1 MILPD
6 MLAGLALDEAGAA
19 PIYRQIYARIAGAVL
34 DGRLAPGARLPS
46 ARSLA
51 AQLSIAR
58 GTVET
63 AYQLLAGEGYIVA
76 RGAAGTIVAP
86 ALDRTLLTSDGRTS
100 SRPAVVSP
108 PAGGMSVS
116 PPALFRMGL
125 PALDVFPHKI
135 WSRLFARHA
144 RSLGP
149 VDLAYQPPAGHEAL
163 RVQVARYLAVARGV
177 SCAPEQVFITGGFQG
192 ALGLIVRC
200 LLQPGDVAWVEDPGY
215 DNARNALRLAGAR
228 IVGVPIDRDGL
239 DVAWAVAKAP
249 PARLAVVTPTH
260 QSPLTVTLSLPR
272 RMALLAWAAAAPAW
286 IVEDDYDSEYRYLGK
301 PLPALKSLD
310 RHDRVLFVGSF
321 SKVLS
326 PGLRVGYL
334 VVPPGLVERFAAVA
348 DLLQPPPAAL
358 IQATIAAFLEQGYLG
373 RHIRRMRQLY
383 RERRTALVEAL
394 REQLSPMLDI
404 ALQPGGMHL
413 VARLPDG
420 TDDVALVAGL
430 VKQGIG
436 PSALSAWGAERP
448 YAPGL
453 LISFTNVDVRKA
465 PQAARR
471 LAEALHAAKERKPR
485 MRGRGEAPSP
495 TRRRTTASWPP
506 R

>member
-1 MILPD
+1 MMSSE
-6 MLAGLALDEAGAA
+6 MLAGLALDGAS
-19 PIYRQIYARIAGAVL
+19 PIPLYRQIYSRITGAVL
-34 DGRLAPGARLPS
+34 DGRLAPGTRLPS

-76 RGAAGTIVAP
+76 RGAAGTLVAP
-86 ALDRTLLTSDGRTS
+86 TLDCKLLRSGAARS
-100 SRPAVVSP
+100 PGAEVSP
-108 PAGGMSVS
+108 AAAVAPLRA
-116 PPALFRMGL
+116 PALFRMGL
-125 PALDVFPHKI
+125 PALDAFPHKI
-135 WSRLFARHA
+135 WSRLFARQA
-144 RSLGP
+144 RSLSL
-149 VDLAYQPPAGHEAL
+149 VDLAYQSPAGHGSL
-163 RVQVARYLAVARGV
+163 RVEVARYLAVARGV
-177 SCAPEQVFITGGFQG
+177 TCAPEQVFITGGFQG
-192 ALGLIVRC
+192 ALGLIMRC

-228 IVGVPIDRDGL
+228 LVGVPVDRDGV
-239 DVAWAVAKAP
+239 DVNAAVAKAP
-249 PARLAVVTPTH
+249 PARIAVVTPTH

-272 RMALLAWAAAAPAW
+272 RMALLAWAAATQAW

-334 VVPPGLVERFAAVA
+334 VVPPGLIDRFAAIA
-348 DLLQPPPAAL
+348 DLMQPPPAAL

-383 RERRTALVEAL
+383 AERRTALVEAL
-394 REQLSPMLDI
+394 QEHVRSTLDI
-404 ALQPGGMHL
+404 ELQPGGMHL
-413 VARLPDG
+413 VAGLPRG
-420 TDDVALVAGL
+420 TDDIGLVAEL
-430 VKQGIG
+430 VRQGIG
-436 PSALSAWGAERP
+436 PSALSAWGVERP

-453 LISFTNVDVRKA
+453 LISFTNVNVKKA

-471 LAEALHAAKERKPR
+471 LADALQAAPRRKS
-485 MRGRGEAPSP
+485 A
-495 TRRRTTASWPP
+495 
-506 R
+506 

>member
-1 MILPD
+1 MIAPN
-6 MLAGLALDEAGAA
+6 MLAGLALDGASA
-19 PIYRQIYARIAGAVL
+19 TPLYRQIYGRVAGAVL

-76 RGAAGTIVAP
+76 RGAAGTLVAP
-86 ALDRTLLTSDGRTS
+86 ALDRKLLKSGSGARSTDSEALPATAPL
-100 SRPAVVSP
+100 RPP
-108 PAGGMSVS
+108 P
-116 PPALFRMGL
+116 LFRMGL
-125 PALDVFPHKI
+125 PALDAFPHKI
-135 WSRLFARHA
+135 WSRLFARQA
-144 RSLGP
+144 RSLSP
-149 VDLAYQPPAGHEAL
+149 IDLGYQSPAGHEAL

-192 ALGLIVRC
+192 ALGLIARC
-200 LLQPGDVAWVEDPGY
+200 LLQPGDAVWVEDPGY
-215 DNARNALRLAGAR
+215 DNARDALRLACAR
-228 IVGVPIDRDGL
+228 LIGVPVDNDGADID
-239 DVAWAVAKAP
+239 WAVDKAP

-260 QSPLTVTLSLPR
+260 QSPLTVALSLPR
-272 RMALLAWAAAAPAW
+272 RMALLAWAATTGAW

-310 RHDRVLFVGSF
+310 RHSRVLFVGTF

-334 VVPPGLVERFAAVA
+334 VVPSGLVDRFGAIA

-358 IQATIAAFLEQGYLG
+358 VQATIAAFLEQGYLG

-383 RERRTALVEAL
+383 GERRAALTAAL
-394 REQLSPMLDI
+394 REHGRSMLSI
-404 ALQPGGMHL
+404 ELQPGGMHL
-413 VARLPDG
+413 VARLPRG
-420 TDDVALVAGL
+420 TDDVKLVAEL
-430 VKQGIG
+430 VKQSIG
-436 PSALSAWGAERP
+436 PSALSAWGVKAP

-453 LISFTNVDVRKA
+453 LISFTNIDAK
-465 PQAARR
+465 QADRAAQRLAAALGTAASRSARR
-471 LAEALHAAKERKPR
+471 A
-485 MRGRGEAPSP
+485 
-495 TRRRTTASWPP
+495 
-506 R
+506 

>member
-1 MILPD
+1 MTLPVTAAD
-6 MLAGLALDEAGAA
+6 LALDGAS
-19 PIYRQIYARIAGAVL
+19 PVPLYRQIYGRIAGAVL

-76 RGAAGTIVAP
+76 RGAAGTLVDP
-86 ALDRTLLTSDGRTS
+86 ALDRRLLKSAGAARFGR
-100 SRPAVVSP
+100 AAVSP
-108 PAGGMSVS
+108 AASREPLRA
-116 PPALFRMGL
+116 PLLLRMGL
-125 PALDVFPHKI
+125 PALDAFPHKV
-135 WSRLFARHA
+135 WSRLFARQA
-144 RSLGP
+144 RALSPG
-149 VDLAYQPPAGHEAL
+149 DLAYQSPAGHEAL
-163 RVQVARYLAVARGV
+163 RLQVARYLAVARGV
-177 SCAPEQVFITGGFQG
+177 SCTPRQVFITGGFQG

-200 LLQPGDVAWVEDPGY
+200 LLRAGDGVWVEDPGY
-215 DNARNALRLAGAR
+215 QSARNGLRLAGAR
-228 IVGVPIDRDGL
+228 LVGVPVDGDGL
-239 DVAWAVAKAP
+239 DVAWAQEKAP
-249 PARLAVVTPTH
+249 SARMAVVTPTH

-272 RMALLAWAAAAPAW
+272 RMALLAWAAAADAW

-334 VVPPGLVERFAAVA
+334 VVPPGLVDRFAAVA

-358 IQATIAAFLEQGYLG
+358 IQATIAAFLEDGYLG

-383 RERRTALVEAL
+383 AERRAALAEAL
-394 REQLSPMLDI
+394 REHARPMLSVD
-404 ALQPGGMHL
+404 LQPGGMHL
-413 VARLPDG
+413 VGRLPHG
-420 TDDVALVAGL
+420 TDDVALVARLTQQGL
-430 VKQGIG
+430 G
-436 PSALSAWGAERP
+436 PAPLSSNGVDRP

-453 LISFTNVDVRKA
+453 LIGFTNVETRKA
-465 PQAARR
+465 PEAARR
-471 LAEALHAAKERKPR
+471 LSQA
-485 MRGRGEAPSP
+485 MS
-495 TRRRTTASWPP
+495 
-506 R
+506 

>member
-1 MILPD
+1 MMLPQT
-6 MLAGLALDEAGAA
+6 LAGLALDGAS
-19 PIYRQIYARIAGAVL
+19 PMPFYRQIYGRIAGAVL

-76 RGAAGTIVAP
+76 RGAAGTLVAP
-86 ALDRTLLTSDGRTS
+86 ALDRKLPKSGAPRATR
-100 SRPAVVSP
+100 AEVSP
-108 PAGGMSVS
+108 AAATAPLRA
-116 PPALFRMGL
+116 PALFRMGL
-125 PALDVFPHKI
+125 PALDAFPHKI
-135 WSRLFARHA
+135 WSRLFARQA

-149 VDLAYQPPAGHEAL
+149 VDLAYQSPAGHEAL
-163 RVQVARYLAVARGV
+163 RIQVARYLAVARGV

-192 ALGLIVRC
+192 ALGLIIRC
-200 LLQPGDVAWVEDPGY
+200 LLQTGDTVWVEDPGY
-215 DNARNALRLAGAR
+215 DNARNALRLAGVR
-228 IVGVPIDRDGL
+228 LVGVPVDGDGL
-239 DVAWAVAKAP
+239 DVAWAVEKAP
-249 PARLAVVTPTH
+249 PARMAVVTPTH

-272 RMALLAWAAAAPAW
+272 RMALLAWAAAAKAW

-326 PGLRVGYL
+326 PGLRIGYL
-334 VVPPGLVERFAAVA
+334 VVPPRLVNRFAAIA

-383 RERRTALVEAL
+383 AERRAALVEAL
-394 REQLSPMLDI
+394 RDQARATLSI
-404 ALQPGGMHL
+404 ELQPGGMHL
-413 VARLPDG
+413 VARLPRG
-420 TDDVALVAGL
+420 TDDVGLVAEL
-430 VKQGIG
+430 VRQGIG
-436 PSALSAWGAERP
+436 PSALSVWGVEAP

-453 LISFTNVDVRKA
+453 LISFTNVDVKKA

-471 LAEALHAAKERKPR
+471 LADALKASPRRKS
-485 MRGRGEAPSP
+485 A
-495 TRRRTTASWPP
+495 
-506 R
+506 